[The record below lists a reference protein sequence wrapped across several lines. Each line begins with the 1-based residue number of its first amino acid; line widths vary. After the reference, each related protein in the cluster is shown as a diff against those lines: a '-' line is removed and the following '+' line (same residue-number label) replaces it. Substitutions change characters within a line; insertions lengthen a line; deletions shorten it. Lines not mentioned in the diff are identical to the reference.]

1 MDSKHTP
8 GPWYLASTDNGAQ
21 AHLQTSARETD
32 TYIALIDTMDTEQD
46 ANARLIAAAPEL
58 ANALD
63 ALRDASTIVL
73 TEWNG
78 GDLAGAVRELDEA
91 STAATRV
98 LSAAVDAAS

>member
-46 ANARLIAAAPEL
+46 ANARLIAAAPALLEAAKALIDEL
-58 ANALD
+58 DGHIGAGVEPYT
-63 ALRDASTIVL
+63 ALR
-73 TEWNG
+73 
-78 GDLAGAVRELDEA
+78 
-91 STAATRV
+91 
-98 LSAAVDAAS
+98 AAVESAS